1 MRRFPVWAAAF
12 LLVGCVGPA
21 RTFSAYQGKAA
32 SAADEMSS
40 AVATALLAVRV
51 AVADHAFLPYVS
63 VTIADAERDAAGIQ
77 GAFDSIQPP
86 DRQSDVVRRELD
98 DLFGAAVDTISNL
111 RIAARRGEVATL
123 VQLAAPLDHLSDQL
137 DGFSKARS

>member
-1 MRRFPVWAAAF
+1 MRRFPVWAAAL

-32 SAADEMSS
+32 SAADEMRSS
-40 AVATALLAVRV
+40 VATALLAVRV
-51 AVADHAFLPYVS
+51 AQADHAFLPYIS
-63 VTIADAERDAAGIQ
+63 VTIADAERDASGIQ

-86 DRQSDVVRRELD
+86 DRQSDELRNELD
-98 DLFGAAVDTISNL
+98 ALLGTAVDAISNL

-123 VQLAAPLDHLSDQL
+123 VQIAAPLDHLSHQL
-137 DGFSKARS
+137 DEFSKAGS